1 MAGLPG
7 DTAGFV
13 SSQVTSQA
21 GRKPGRLLI
30 EPVPLAAKSYIDHHM
45 VVCSGALFCFDHKFW
60 SGDLKSLP
68 SGKSFK
74 YGIFHRNSWF
84 YWISIV
90 PKSLSCAILSYSC
103 LGSCISNQL
112 YPTGNCQFQK
122 SLLIYLEIKWKMRI
136 GYYAFCTD
144 LFLSDIRILLSQHYR
159 TGSLNKI

>member
-30 EPVPLAAKSYIDHHM
+30 EPVPLAAKSYIDHHT

>member
-13 SSQVTSQA
+13 SSQVTNQA

-30 EPVPLAAKSYIDHHM
+30 EPVPLAAKSYIDHHT

-74 YGIFHRNSWF
+74 YGIFHRSSWF

-112 YPTGNCQFQK
+112 CQSQK
-122 SLLIYLEIKWKMRI
+122 SFLIYLEIKWKMRI
-136 GYYAFCTD
+136 GCYAFCTD
-144 LFLSDIRILLSQHYR
+144 LSLSDIRILLSQHYR